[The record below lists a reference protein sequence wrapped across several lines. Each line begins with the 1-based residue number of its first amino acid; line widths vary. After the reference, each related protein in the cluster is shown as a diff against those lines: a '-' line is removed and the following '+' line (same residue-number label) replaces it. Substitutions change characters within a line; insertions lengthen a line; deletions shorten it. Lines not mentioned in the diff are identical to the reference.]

1 MVNNTEQRF
10 FADHNTANMKVIPA
24 TTACRELSSN
34 VFLNTRN
41 QETNDSKAMD
51 LKSRHTQNT
60 TCDSDVS
67 NFPDTKNS
75 I

>member
-1 MVNNTEQRF
+1 ML
-10 FADHNTANMKVIPA
+10 DI
-24 TTACRELSSN
+24 
-34 VFLNTRN
+34 FLNTRN
-41 QETNDSKAMD
+41 QEANDSISRHSKAMD